1 MRRNETSDSAR
12 ARGKAKAEETRALR
26 AALNAQPLSELRAT
40 AKEEGIKGYSTKTKA
55 ELVALLV
62 RRHQG
67 KGPKRE
73 KVTLTEAKK
82 RLAAG
87 RTRTLKGR
95 GPFRL
100 VIVKDGNVYADLG
113 PYAAARGAQT
123 DAKTLLR
130 RVVGDT
136 HSLLNRSAQEAID
149 AGEVE
154 ASAFGPGTRVVD
166 GWVAALKQEAE
177 ALGAEEIDA
186 QAWVIGHPTAAQA
199 RKKIKGAKAAHEAA
213 FAPASVP
220 AALRN
225 NGRAS
230 VADDAAARELVLYAE
245 NNGRLYTQ
253 MVQPIMHNLARKLAA
268 GRFDRDLAV
277 KGMGHLADAAA
288 KAYTKEMG
296 GGSGFGAF
304 SAATRRRAAADLLD
318 GYMEEIEGIAAGMG
332 GGKGRRNPPIPG
344 SKKQYAVLRDQQ
356 DGTYTYV
363 RGDGAAYFG
372 LPRGDMS
379 DQEVRGWA
387 AARGLRPYRY
397 GLQGEKPDL
406 ASRVRASRALGRE
419 KKAAKE
425 AAKAAARAMRGARS
439 NPIVA
444 FQTKDGP
451 VSFRTKKKK

>member
-1 MRRNETSDSAR
+1 MRHNETSDSAR
-12 ARGKAKAEETRALR
+12 AGGQAKAAETRALR
-26 AALNAQPLSELRAT
+26 AAFSAQPLSELRAA

-55 ELVALLV
+55 ELVSLLI

-87 RTRTLKGR
+87 RTRALKGR

-149 AGEVE
+149 SGEVE

-177 ALGAEEIDA
+177 AEGAEEIDA

-199 RKKIKGAKAAHEAA
+199 RKKTKGAKAAHEAA

-245 NNGRLYTQ
+245 NDGRLYTQ
-253 MVQPIMHNLARKLAA
+253 MVQPIMQNLARKLAA

-318 GYMEEIEGIAAGMG
+318 GYMEEIQGIAASMG
-332 GGKGRRNPPIPG
+332 GKR
-344 SKKQYAVLRDQQ
+344 
-356 DGTYTYV
+356 
-363 RGDGAAYFG
+363 
-372 LPRGDMS
+372 
-379 DQEVRGWA
+379 
-387 AARGLRPYRY
+387 
-397 GLQGEKPDL
+397 
-406 ASRVRASRALGRE
+406 
-419 KKAAKE
+419 KATRSNRK
-425 AAKAAARAMRGARS
+425 GARS

-451 VSFRTKKKK
+451 VSFRTKK